1 MGFTAGTRHPCYW
14 TRQSW
19 HFICNRQRAT
29 GRREQA
35 QEEMDFLV
43 QLVQS
48 QPCAFPALL
57 QPFLTPVLSGAPL
70 SWGCCHG
77 SVWCLCPRRTAASAF
92 QPWHSQEL
100 GTGAEHRL
108 GSTKHVLIY
117 TQIILP
123 GLGVTWLSAASR
135 GLPCQQ
141 QVMARRVSQDRA
153 RRGAAEQMAAGK

>member
-1 MGFTAGTRHPCYW
+1 MGFTAGTQHPCYR
-14 TRQSW
+14 TRQLW

-29 GRREQA
+29 GRREQG

-48 QPCAFPALL
+48 QPCTFPALL
-57 QPFLTPVLSGAPL
+57 QPFLTPVLSGARL

-77 SVWCLCPRRTAASAF
+77 PVWCLLPHHAVASAF

-100 GTGAEHRL
+100 GTGTEQSL

-117 TQIILP
+117 TQIILL

-141 QVMARRVSQDRA
+141 QVMARSVSQDHV
-153 RRGAAEQMAAGK
+153 RRGAAEQMVAGK